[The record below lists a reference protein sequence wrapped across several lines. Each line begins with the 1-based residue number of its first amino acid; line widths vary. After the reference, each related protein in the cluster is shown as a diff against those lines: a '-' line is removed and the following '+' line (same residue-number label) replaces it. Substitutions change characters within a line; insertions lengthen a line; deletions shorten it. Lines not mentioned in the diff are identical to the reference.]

1 MRSKASAPHML
12 KKHCHPERT
21 REGSGHYSGVRSFA
35 STLRMTALLLF
46 CGIGGCQ
53 AMKPGKPLTP
63 ELAGND
69 PGQQLEF
76 WHSLTTEPVTTND
89 EAFHGLLLY
98 VDGKDDSAD
107 YAARV
112 NTLKARKM
120 LPNGF
125 DGAATDAVRR
135 GTLAVA
141 LMRVLHERGGI
152 TTTLLGRTP
161 RYATRELNF
170 MNVYP
175 SSTPNQTFSGNEYVG
190 IIGRVE
196 DFQRGN
202 PENVSAQVTPGEMS
216 G

>member
-89 EAFHGLLLY
+89 QAFHGLLLFI
-98 VDGKDDSAD
+98 DGKDDATD
-107 YAARV
+107 YAGRV
-112 NTLKARKM
+112 YTLKQRQM
-120 LPNGF
+120 LPSGF
-125 DGAATDAVRR
+125 DQPATAPVTR
-135 GTLAVA
+135 GTL
-141 LMRVLHERGGI
+141 
-152 TTTLLGRTP
+152 
-161 RYATRELNF
+161 
-170 MNVYP
+170 
-175 SSTPNQTFSGNEYVG
+175 SVG
-190 IIGRVE
+190 IVRV
-196 DFQRGN
+196 
-202 PENVSAQVTPGEMS
+202 
-216 G
+216 